1 MLLFGLTFTVAGT
14 VLGGLWAD
22 QAWGRFWGW
31 DPKENGAL
39 LIVLW
44 CSAVIHARRG
54 TMIGA
59 VGTAVGSIV
68 LFVLVLF
75 AWLGVNLLGVG
86 MHSYGFTTRGATVL
100 FGVAGSELLLLAIA
114 GGLLWFRRVRAHE

>member
-1 MLLFGLTFTVAGT
+1 
-14 VLGGLWAD
+14 
-22 QAWGRFWGW
+22 
-31 DPKENGAL
+31 
-39 LIVLW
+39 
-44 CSAVIHARRG
+44 
-54 TMIGA
+54 MIGA
-59 VGTAVGSIV
+59 VGTSVGSIV